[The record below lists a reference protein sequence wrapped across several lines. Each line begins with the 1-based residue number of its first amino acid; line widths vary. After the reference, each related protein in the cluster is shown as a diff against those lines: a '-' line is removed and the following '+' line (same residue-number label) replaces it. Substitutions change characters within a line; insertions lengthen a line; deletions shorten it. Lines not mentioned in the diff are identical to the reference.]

1 MRDFFSA
8 FCPSNATGS
17 DYGGTAAPPLFFSSV
32 LVFILQWL
40 STGEVQDL
48 GFGCRAGPAGSE
60 SLLGA
65 WLPIQ
70 SGQSC
75 VSLCRTFREWILLR
89 LSISASHVE
98 PVVISGSN
106 STKSLLLSFNVFFV
120 ASQRRARSFSL
131 AGCFGLRAVSLTAK
145 QLLRPAR

>member
-48 GFGCRAGPAGSE
+48 GFGCHAVVCFTLPNVSRMDSS
-60 SLLGA
+60 SLVDL
-65 WLPIQ
+65 
-70 SGQSC
+70 C
-75 VSLCRTFREWILLR
+75 VSRGTGRDLWQQQHEKPVAFVQCLFRCIAEE
-89 LSISASHVE
+89 SA
-98 PVVISGSN
+98 
-106 STKSLLLSFNVFFV
+106 
-120 ASQRRARSFSL
+120 
-131 AGCFGLRAVSLTAK
+131 
-145 QLLRPAR
+145 